1 MGLTAQ
7 ARMWPTANV
16 PNGWRKPKGG
26 MSQTGITPDGKK
38 RQVGLHNA
46 VEMWPTAVRS
56 DGERLN
62 QEYGGGNKTLLGAA
76 MFRTPRSSDADHGG
90 PNQGDSAG
98 RGAGLSAQEQSST
111 NGSGRESLAKSSAQE
126 SQDLREAGQSS
137 AHGCRSRQEFATPR
151 SERWEAPDSHGER
164 NLTGQLNPLW
174 VGQLMGYPEE
184 YLLRLVALYCERSE
198 TLGCRRS
205 RTSSTGGS

>member
-16 PNGWRKPKGG
+16 PNGGRKPKGG

-38 RQVGLHNA
+38 RQVGLDNA

-76 MFRTPRSSDADHGG
+76 MFCTPRSSDADHGG
-90 PNQGDSAG
+90 PNQGDSQG

-111 NGSGRESLAKSSAQE
+111 NGNTRESFETPSARDWKSE
-126 SQDLREAGQSS
+126 KDKIGQTN
-137 AHGCRSRQEFATPR
+137 SRPLNEQI
-151 SERWEAPDSHGER
+151 G
-164 NLTGQLNPLW
+164 GQLNPLW
-174 VGQLMGYPEE
+174 VAQLMGYPEE
-184 YLLRLVALYCERSE
+184 YLLRLVALLCDYSAIR
-198 TLGCRRS
+198 GFRKCRI
-205 RTSSTGGS
+205 SSTGGS